1 MKYTVDHL
9 TGSYLVDLDG
19 VIVGPELAGRNYSN
33 HRTLS
38 GARRAVERLNRLD
51 PLGDYVVVD
60 NTTGQI
66 VDEP

>member
-1 MKYTVDHL
+1 MKYTVDHW
-9 TGSYLVDLDG
+9 TGLYLVDLDG

-38 GARRAVERLNRLD
+38 GARRSTARLSRLD
-51 PLGDYVVVD
+51 PRGNYVVVD

-66 VDEP
+66 VEQP